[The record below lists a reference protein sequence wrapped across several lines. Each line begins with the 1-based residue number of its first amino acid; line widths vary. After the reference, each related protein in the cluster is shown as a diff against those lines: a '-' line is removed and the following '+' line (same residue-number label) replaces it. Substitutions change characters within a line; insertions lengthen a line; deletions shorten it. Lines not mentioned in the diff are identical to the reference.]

1 MLYINVSISL
11 YNDKYI
17 NVSMS
22 LYNAIYKCKY
32 VTI

>member
-1 MLYINVSISL
+1 ML
-11 YNDKYI
+11 YI

-22 LYNAIYKCKY
+22 LYNAIYINVSMSLYNAKYKCKY

>member
-1 MLYINVSISL
+1 ML
-11 YNDKYI
+11 YI

-22 LYNAIYKCKY
+22 LYNAIYINVSMSLYNDIYKCKY

>member
-1 MLYINVSISL
+1 MIYINVSMSL
-11 YNDKYI
+11 YNAIYI

>member
-1 MLYINVSISL
+1 MIYINVSMSL
-11 YNDKYI
+11 YNAIYI
-17 NVSMS
+17 NISMS

>member
-1 MLYINVSISL
+1 MLN
-11 YNDKYI
+11 I

-22 LYNAIYKCKY
+22 LYNAIYINVSMSLYNDIYKCKY